1 MKTDLSE
8 KLRILA
14 ESAKYDVSCSSGG
27 VRRRGT
33 DGAPGSTG
41 SWGVCHSFT
50 EDGRC
55 VSLFKIMLTNYC
67 IYDCAYCIN
76 RRRNDR
82 PRTMLSTAELVG
94 LTMEF
99 YRRNYIEGLFL
110 IRIVV
115 MTPNPGRVKTIIQVP
130 LGEERDRTRDDF
142 LQVRDHVFEAFNM
155 KHEDTTEYYI

>member
-67 IYDCAYCIN
+67 IYDCAY
-76 RRRNDR
+76 
-82 PRTMLSTAELVG
+82 LSTGVA
-94 LTMEF
+94 T
-99 YRRNYIEGLFL
+99 
-110 IRIVV
+110 
-115 MTPNPGRVKTIIQVP
+115 TGRV
-130 LGEERDRTRDDF
+130 RCF
-142 LQVRDHVFEAFNM
+142 LRRSWSD
-155 KHEDTTEYYI
+155 

>member
-1 MKTDLSE
+1 MYFVVVLHGRSDLRRTIKRRDGDEDGFVGKTQDIG
-8 KLRILA
+8 RIG
-14 ESAKYDVSCSSGG
+14 EIRCVVFVGRSSPAGM
-27 VRRRGT
+27 

-55 VSLFKIMLTNYC
+55 VSLFKIMLTNFC

-99 YRRNYIEGLFL
+99 YRRNYIEGFSSVPVWCAVPI
-110 IRIVV
+110 IRWS
-115 MTPNPGRVKTIIQVP
+115 GCC
-130 LGEERDRTRDDF
+130 
-142 LQVRDHVFEAFNM
+142 AW
-155 KHEDTTEYYI
+155 

>member
-67 IYDCAYCIN
+67 IYDCAYWYQPASQ
-76 RRRNDR
+76 R
-82 PRTMLSTAELVG
+82 PAAYDA
-94 LTMEF
+94 F
-99 YRRNYIEGLFL
+99 YG
-110 IRIVV
+110 
-115 MTPNPGRVKTIIQVP
+115 GA
-130 LGEERDRTRDDF
+130 GSD
-142 LQVRDHVFEAFNM
+142 
-155 KHEDTTEYYI
+155 